1 MKTRKLLL
9 LLSICIAVL
18 SCQKKQYASF
28 QSSSTE
34 QYFSVKK
41 ANNPQIEAI
50 HQAKSIDVSPRFL
63 ASSKITEGLRS
74 EIRNENLAR
83 INSRKKDLKS
93 QFSTLKASYRQ
104 IKIDTLIKDKSLNS
118 DSAKVNARLGRISRN
133 LSLMGVGILYVA
145 AIASKV
151 APILLPILGFTS
163 LIFFII
169 GVVFGFKS
177 KKGPNGKRSRKART
191 GIIIGLIPL
200 INILAELILLGLV
213 VLAFIIG

>member
-50 HQAKSIDVSPRFL
+50 HQAKSINVSPRFL

>member
-9 LLSICIAVL
+9 LLSICLAVL

-50 HQAKSIDVSPRFL
+50 HQAKLIDVSPRFL

-83 INSRKKDLKS
+83 LNSRKEDLKS

>member
-50 HQAKSIDVSPRFL
+50 HQAKLIDVSPRFL

-93 QFSTLKASYRQ
+93 QFSTLKVSYRQ

-118 DSAKVNARLGRISRN
+118 DSAKVIARLGRISRN
-133 LSLMGVGILYVA
+133 L
-145 AIASKV
+145 
-151 APILLPILGFTS
+151 ILLDEW
-163 LIFFII
+163 
-169 GVVFGFKS
+169 
-177 KKGPNGKRSRKART
+177 
-191 GIIIGLIPL
+191 PL
-200 INILAELILLGLV
+200 FEGYLP
-213 VLAFIIG
+213 F

>member
-9 LLSICIAVL
+9 LLSICLAVL

-50 HQAKSIDVSPRFL
+50 HQAKSINVSPRFL

>member
-1 MKTRKLLL
+1 
-9 LLSICIAVL
+9 
-18 SCQKKQYASF
+18 
-28 QSSSTE
+28 
-34 QYFSVKK
+34 
-41 ANNPQIEAI
+41 
-50 HQAKSIDVSPRFL
+50 
-63 ASSKITEGLRS
+63 
-74 EIRNENLAR
+74 
-83 INSRKKDLKS
+83 
-93 QFSTLKASYRQ
+93 
-104 IKIDTLIKDKSLNS
+104 
-118 DSAKVNARLGRISRN
+118 
-133 LSLMGVGILYVA
+133 MGVGLLYVA